1 MAATIGTTAELDS
14 ALRRGFS
21 EISVRPKPETK
32 MTDVITALATHGVT
46 AEMED
51 GILVLK
57 QGDNMFNTAM
67 CLRGLASKAAN
78 SALFVTA
85 ADNPHDWTTKMKMDF
100 IRENGADA
108 WGRRAN
114 GPVLIPAIGVLDPNM
129 SRTDYKNLTRE
140 EKIQFIREYGDIAV
154 SRIMQKAK

>member
-1 MAATIGTTAELDS
+1 MAATIGTSAQIDN
-14 ALRRGFS
+14 ALRRAFS

-57 QGDNMFNTAM
+57 QGDNMFNTAI
-67 CLRGLASKAAN
+67 CLRGLASKAEN

-85 ADNPHDWTTKMKMDF
+85 ADNPHDWTTKMKTDF
-100 IRENGADA
+100 ISQHGADA
-108 WGRRAN
+108 WARKAN
-114 GPVLIPAIGVLDPNM
+114 GPVLTPSVAVLDANM
-129 SRTDYKNLTRE
+129 TRANYQNLTRD

-154 SRIMQKAK
+154 SRVMQKAK